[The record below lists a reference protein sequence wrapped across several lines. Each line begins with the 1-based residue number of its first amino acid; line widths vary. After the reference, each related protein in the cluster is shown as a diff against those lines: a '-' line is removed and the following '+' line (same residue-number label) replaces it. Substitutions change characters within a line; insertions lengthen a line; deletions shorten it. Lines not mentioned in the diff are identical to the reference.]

1 MSYLKLNHII
11 KYLLIGLITAISIKY
26 IPTTTL
32 MQEDIIAISIIVSIA
47 YAIID
52 VILPSVYIYK
62 NDEKEKDKVII
73 I

>member
-62 NDEKEKDKVII
+62 NDEKEKVII